1 MIPGV
6 AHFIW
11 LGQDFPWVHALA
23 IRSCAERGGFER
35 VVLHCSSDLGR
46 SRWWSEVARLPGFVA
61 HRIDPEARFR
71 AAPGDSEAL
80 LALYRRLRQPA
91 ARANMLRAAI
101 LATEG
106 GVYLDMDTITLANLD
121 HLRARAGVFFGQEHI
136 VLPASVQQSRRPD
149 VRLSALLRL
158 SVRELCRRGQ
168 HGWRVFRRIERLY
181 PVAPNNAVIGGEP
194 GHPFLR
200 DLLRRMVCMA
210 PRRQLVRFAL
220 GTHLLQEAAAAAA
233 GDPSVMP
240 VAPHVFY
247 PLAPEISE
255 HWFRENGTRAAELL
269 LPETRVVHWYASVR
283 TRHIVPGLTPDR
295 VCALA
300 HRQPFSDVAARFVR
314 SAAPRDAIDPR
325 RCRR

>member
-23 IRSCAERGGFER
+23 IRSCAERGGFDR
-35 VVLHCSSDLGR
+35 IVLHCSDELGH
-46 SRWWSEVARLPGFVA
+46 SPWWPEVARLPGFTA
-61 HRIDPEARFR
+61 RRIDAEARFR
-71 AAPGDSEAL
+71 AAPGPGDAL

-106 GVYLDMDTITLANLD
+106 GVYLDMDTITLADLD

-136 VLPASVQQSRRPD
+136 VLPANVQQSRRPD
-149 VRLSALLRL
+149 VRLSALVRL
-158 SVRELCRRGQ
+158 SARELCRRCA
-168 HGWRVFRRIERLY
+168 HGWRLFRRIEHLY

-200 DLLRRMVCMA
+200 DLLRRMVSLE

-220 GTHLLQEAAAAAA
+220 GTHLLQAAAVAAA
-233 GDPSVMP
+233 SDASVVP

-255 HWFRENGTRAAELL
+255 HWFRASGARAAELL

-283 TRHIVPGLTPDR
+283 TRRIVPALTPER
-295 VCALA
+295 VRALA
-300 HRQPFSDVAARFVR
+300 HRQPFSDLAARFAG
-314 SAAPRDAIDPR
+314 AAGARDAIDPC